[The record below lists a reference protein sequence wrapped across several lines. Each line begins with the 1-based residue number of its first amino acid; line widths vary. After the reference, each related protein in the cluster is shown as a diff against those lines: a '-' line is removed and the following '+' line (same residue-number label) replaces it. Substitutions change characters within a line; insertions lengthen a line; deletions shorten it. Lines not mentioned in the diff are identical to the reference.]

1 MIINDST
8 RLIDLTVG
16 ELKALFADIIPQQ
29 KPVEETEYVKG
40 LDGLCELLGCKK
52 SKANKL
58 KASGRLDGCYI
69 QEGRTILFIKNK
81 VLKTLN
87 YGRIN

>member
-16 ELKALFADIIPQQ
+16 ELKALFADIIPQPKQ
-29 KPVEETEYVKG
+29 VEETEYVKG

-58 KASGRLDGCYI
+58 KASGRLDGTFI
-69 QEGRTILFIKNK
+69 QDGRTVLFIKEK
-81 VLKTLN
+81 VISVLKN
-87 YGRIN
+87 GR